1 MFKKE
6 YRSTIF
12 CFSVIIGGACLLY
25 IHNSNRKKETPK
37 GYGASPMPESS
48 LSVDGKR
55 IGIPVGDS
63 MRDDLMVEEEKEDLE
78 SPHKG
83 RQFLERLQEFV
94 EKPHNINGANKPL
107 NKLVQDRMPDL
118 TDLNPNEI
126 VKMAQAVEILCP
138 KGFTTLAESYIR
150 LKTQAHVDYYR
161 GVQNVR
167 SLIHRLLVKRPL
179 WYHSRSN
186 VCNAVAVDFNHEKY
200 ITKEECLLS
209 ALLQVATE
217 TYFINDCNRN
227 NYGRKGNAGE
237 YYTNKA
243 LIVGSV
249 GCRFEEE
256 EEHEWRHMYVTEKQ
270 NTTEKGYGNRN
281 GNNDLLNMF
290 QEFYDEEFPLC
301 IAKKEFFNYNV
312 FMKNMAKKAEIFFH
326 CGLSHQNE
334 KQIVVFRVVGLGFGW
349 WAPKNVTAI
358 EYELA
363 YQSVFIRAL
372 CNVSK
377 IFQSMTIILD
387 FIYPKDN
394 IQNIPIILDPD
405 GKKRRNNIADNN
417 RHYISFFEAYQNKP
431 QNISIYTSKENPAS
445 KVNYGDRLYD
455 DEEVFLVTQYAWDS
469 RSYPGNEF
477 FDCGFDASGDPA
489 AACASMITAFQNPEV
504 NIEAFDVDTMKVL
517 ELE

>member
-1 MFKKE
+1 
-6 YRSTIF
+6 
-12 CFSVIIGGACLLY
+12 
-25 IHNSNRKKETPK
+25 
-37 GYGASPMPESS
+37 
-48 LSVDGKR
+48 
-55 IGIPVGDS
+55 
-63 MRDDLMVEEEKEDLE
+63 
-78 SPHKG
+78 
-83 RQFLERLQEFV
+83 
-94 EKPHNINGANKPL
+94 
-107 NKLVQDRMPDL
+107 MPDL

-150 LKTQAHVDYYR
+150 LKTHAHVDYYR
-161 GVQNVR
+161 DVQNVR

-179 WYHSRSN
+179 WYHSRTN
-186 VCNAVAVDFNHEKY
+186 VCNANDVDSNPEKY

-217 TYFINDCNRN
+217 TYFINDCNRE
-227 NYGRKGNAGE
+227 NYGRKKGYASK

-256 EEHEWRHMYVTEKQ
+256 EEHEWRHMYVMETQ
-270 NTTEKGYGNRN
+270 NTSVNGYGNRN
-281 GNNDLLNMF
+281 GNNHLLNIF

-334 KQIVVFRVVGLGFGW
+334 KQIVVFRVVGLGFGV
-349 WAPKNVTAI
+349 WAPGVEMIN
-358 EYELA
+358 YELA

-372 CNVSK
+372 YNVSK

-387 FIYPKDN
+387 FIWPQDK
-394 IQNIPIILDPD
+394 IQNDTIILEPD

-431 QNISIYTSKENPAS
+431 PNVLIYTSKQNPAS
-445 KVNYGDRLYD
+445 KVFYGDRLYD
-455 DEEVFLVTQYAWDS
+455 DDDEVFLVTQYAWDS

-477 FDCGFDASGDPA
+477 FQGAFAASGDPA

-504 NIEAFDVDTMKVL
+504 NIEAFAADTMQVL
-517 ELE
+517 ELQ